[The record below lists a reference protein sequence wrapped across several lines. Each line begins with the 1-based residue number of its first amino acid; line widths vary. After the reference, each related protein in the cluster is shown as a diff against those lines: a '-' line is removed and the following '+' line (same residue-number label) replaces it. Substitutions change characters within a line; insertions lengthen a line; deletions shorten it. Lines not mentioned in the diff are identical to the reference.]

1 MTYEEFLKTRFNIP
15 EAEYNA
21 LVNWNEAPLSLLD
34 ISSKYAL
41 YHTTRFYEYI
51 FDLFLLNIIRLY
63 NVKPLVSRIKY
74 NFLFF
79 KLDSQFD
86 VFSDEIK
93 IKILE
98 KYYELLSIY
107 KKYYTGKVNEKS
119 PFNYYQEE
127 ILKIEPNFT
136 RKNINKL
143 IQEFSD
149 ADLTCNFDR
158 WGSQYGF
165 YSATI
170 SSLFAVV
177 VNNLRYDLL
186 IFECAKELLNK
197 REYPTDFESW
207 LLSQHLSKE
216 YIDAYLKQNPNFK
229 EHVLEIYNKFIYWF
243 ELDRS
248 FTI

>member
-34 ISSKYAL
+34 ISNKYAL
-41 YHTTRFYEYI
+41 YHKTRFYEYV

-93 IKILE
+93 TKILE

-149 ADLTCNFDR
+149 ADLTCHFSC
-158 WGSQYGF
+158 WKSQGGF

-170 SSLFAVV
+170 HSLFIVV
-177 VNNLRYDLL
+177 VNNLKYDLL
-186 IFECAKELLNK
+186 TADCAREYLNK
-197 REYPTDFESW
+197 REYPTDLESW
-207 LLSQHLSKE
+207 FLNQNLSKG
-216 YIDAYLKQNPNFK
+216 YIFAYLTQNPNFK
-229 EHVLEIYNKFIYWF
+229 KSVLEIYNKFIYWF

>member
-21 LVNWNEAPLSLLD
+21 LINWNEAPLSLLD
-34 ISSKYAL
+34 ISDKYAL
-41 YHTTRFYEYI
+41 YHKTRFYQYV

-63 NVKPLVSRIKY
+63 NVKSLVSRIKY

-149 ADLTCNFDR
+149 ADLTRNFISWGLQCNF
-158 WGSQYGF
+158 
-165 YSATI
+165 YSTTI
-170 SSLFAVV
+170 YSLFIVV
-177 VNNLRYDLL
+177 VDNLKYDL
-186 IFECAKELLNK
+186 FTASCAKEHLNK
-197 REYPTDFESW
+197 REYPTDFKSW
-207 LLSQHLSKE
+207 LLSQNLSKG
-216 YIDAYLKQNPNFK
+216 YVDAYLNQNPNFK
-229 EHVLEIYNKFIYWF
+229 ERVLEIYNKFIYWF